1 MEIFRDSEN
10 AEIPSFA
17 TQGSAC
23 FDLKA
28 CFAAEGKLKAHNPHN
43 KETYIPVKQSNGG
56 LSIQVPPSFRV
67 LIPTGLIFDIPA
79 GYELKMHIRSSM
91 AFKYGIVLANSTG
104 VIDSDYVDPTY
115 IMVYNM
121 SDTPVTIYH
130 GDRVAQAQLVKLEE
144 YNLAETKT
152 RPVKKTDRDGGIGS
166 TGTN

>member
-1 MEIFRDSEN
+1 MEIFRVSEN
-10 AEIPSFA
+10 AEIPAFA

-28 CFAAEGKLKAHNPHN
+28 CFDADGKIKAYNPHN
-43 KETYIPVKQSNGG
+43 KETYVPVKQSNGG
-56 LSIQVPPSFRV
+56 LSIQVPPSFRA
-67 LIPTGLIFDIPA
+67 LIPTGLIFDIST
-79 GYELKMHIRSSM
+79 GYELKVHIRSSM

-115 IMVYNM
+115 VMVYNI

-130 GDRVAQAQLVKLEE
+130 GDRIAQAQLVKLEE
-144 YNLAETKT
+144 YDLTETKT
-152 RPVKKTDRDGGIGS
+152 RPAKKTDRDGGIGS